1 MLVFEFYVLNR
12 LRHLFF
18 SHEVFPQNTLTNLVE
33 PSMVTDRQFIVVGYF
48 ELVFIDAKNKLNVPF
63 TAHTRI
69 ITNRVSLPLAA
80 HAILMN
86 ALPLPKL
93 TAITFEFLAIMF
105 RITFLHIILAATKL
119 L

>member
-33 PSMVTDRQFIVVGYF
+33 PGKVADRQFIVIGYF
-48 ELVFIDAKNKLNVPF
+48 ELVFMDAKNKLNVPF

-86 ALPLPKL
+86 A
-93 TAITFEFLAIMF
+93 
-105 RITFLHIILAATKL
+105 
-119 L
+119 